1 MSTTTKKRVS
11 IKEKSELDVLKAQE
25 IIAKER
31 QERVQEFIEK
41 LKQLCKEYKVTLS
54 SGEIVVTAL

>member
-31 QERVQEFIEK
+31 QERLQEFIEK
-41 LKQLCKEYKVTLS
+41 LKQLCEEYKVTLS